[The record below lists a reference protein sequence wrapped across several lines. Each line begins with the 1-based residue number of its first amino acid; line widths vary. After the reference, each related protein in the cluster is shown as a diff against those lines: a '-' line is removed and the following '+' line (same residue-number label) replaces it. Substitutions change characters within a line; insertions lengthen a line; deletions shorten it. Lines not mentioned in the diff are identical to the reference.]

1 MLTAGAPGVA
11 LIEYDDKSRELV
23 DVNAETF
30 RRVMSDDTAE
40 DVSNFEL
47 VRPGDRLEILW
58 SVAGLF
64 FPCSILSYTSKQV
77 AIQHFQSGM

>member
-1 MLTAGAPGVA
+1 
-11 LIEYDDKSRELV
+11 
-23 DVNAETF
+23 
-30 RRVMSDDTAE
+30 MSDDTAE

-64 FPCSILSYTSKQV
+64 FPCSVISYTSKQV
-77 AIQHFQSGM
+77 ASQQGSANKTPNASTQLTSNGYAQSGMYRSL